1 VRRGTA
7 IALLALAF
15 LLGVVVGGL
24 CVELLHLRR
33 MAAWHH
39 GADGPPELD
48 FLVRR
53 LERRL
58 DLSREQTRQVEA
70 IVEHA
75 RDDLWELRR
84 EVAPRIHGRMEEARA
99 EIEQLLTPEQ
109 REELRRL
116 GPPLLPDGHHGFGHG
131 PAEKRRSS
139 AAPRSP

>member
-131 PAEKRRSS
+131 PESDRRRGPP
-139 AAPRSP
+139 AD